1 MNAVYDLADGRKLMM
16 YVENNRIL
24 LLFTPMRPGHMPF
37 VRHNDCLGYLSS
49 LAWRGRI
56 YYVYENFTRQ
66 IIFGCLDDPNTQVI
80 LSPLAQNQ
88 WFERPVLHEAGG
100 NLYLFYIR
108 CFDDE
113 KRSFYMRSPWDGDL
127 EKCLWHG
134 EEGPLYVNW
143 YHHNHKDYMELE
155 RGHESQSFSGN
166 FDENFA
172 DSDRG
177 NEIVRTFVWNIEE
190 KSYEIIDENFG
201 GVGADQNGKE
211 LLNAKELWQREKES
225 LEHALAKAREER
237 ETLKNCVRKK
247 TPCWKAP
254 GHSTTSLHRPPGSFR
269 KLAGSGGIN
278 IWRRKKLKISYLFLP
293 VRCYI
298 R

>member
-66 IIFGCLDDPNTQVI
+66 IIFGCLDDPHTQVI

-155 RGHESQSFSGN
+155 SGHESQSFSGN

-172 DSDRG
+172 ASDRG

-237 ETLKNCVRKK
+237 ETLKKLCSQKDAMLESARAQYDQLAQTARELQKIGRQWRDKYMEKK
-247 TPCWKAP
+247 K
-254 GHSTTSLHRPPGSFR
+254 
-269 KLAGSGGIN
+269 N
-278 IWRRKKLKISYLFLP
+278 
-293 VRCYI
+293 
-298 R
+298 